1 MASHFDTKEIRLLAV
16 VATEKYKEG
25 YGLQYLTAS
34 LYLTKNE
41 TLKWSPFSTIRL
53 EQGGVGIGLPTSAYE
68 NHAALTYS
76 PQTSISCKH
85 LSVSCSWTDTA
96 KQQLQNQMQAL
107 LDSI

>member
-41 TLKWSPFSTIRL
+41 TLK
-53 EQGGVGIGLPTSAYE
+53 
-68 NHAALTYS
+68 
-76 PQTSISCKH
+76 
-85 LSVSCSWTDTA
+85 
-96 KQQLQNQMQAL
+96 
-107 LDSI
+107 